1 MEKRQNNRVNS
12 PRGGFNKPKRN
23 FYPPKREHAI
33 DKSSF
38 VFGVQSVLETLRS
51 EKEIDKILIQREMGQ
66 AEIEQLARQREVPV
80 QRVPAEKLNRITGKN
95 HQGVIAFISSVNYAQ
110 LSNVVAATFEAGEL
124 PLFLV
129 LDRITDVRNFGAI
142 ARTAECLGVN
152 GVVIPTRG
160 AAQINADAMKTS
172 SGALNYLPICR
183 ENDLSLALEQLKQS
197 GMQVVGCSEKSE
209 TTLDTVDFTEPTVI
223 VMGSEEDGISDS
235 NMEKCDKIVKVPMV
249 GKVESLNV
257 SVATGIILYEAIR
270 QRLALS

>member
-1 MEKRQNNRVNS
+1 MEKRQNYRVNNGPKGS
-12 PRGGFNKPKRN
+12 FNKPKKS
-23 FYPPKREHAI
+23 FYPPKKEHSI

-110 LSNVVAATFEAGEL
+110 LANVVAATFEAGET

-142 ARTAECLGVN
+142 ARTAECLGVH
-152 GVVIPTRG
+152 GIVIPTRG

-172 SGALNYLPICR
+172 SGALNYLPVCR
-183 ENDLSLALEQLKQS
+183 ENDLSLALEQLQQS
-197 GMQVVGCSEKSE
+197 GMQLVACTEKGEGTLSEI
-209 TTLDTVDFTEPTVI
+209 DFTQPTVVI
-223 VMGSEEDGISDS
+223 MGSEEDGISES
-235 NMEKCDKIVKVPMV
+235 NLERCDTIVKIPMT

-270 QRLALS
+270 QRLA